1 MYSLQSTHHQNF
13 YIHSYYFNYPF
24 LALNNSSTI
33 IIVLK
38 YTYFHHMITIIIN
51 NNLISINNTD
61 RLIFF
66 HLNNYLKQ
74 RNNRIKTRKNIL
86 FFNFPSFAQ
95 QTPICL

>member
-13 YIHSYYFNYPF
+13 YLHLYYFNYPF

-38 YTYFHHMITIIIN
+38 YTYLHHMITIIIN

-66 HLNNYLKQ
+66 HLNNYLK
-74 RNNRIKTRKNIL
+74 
-86 FFNFPSFAQ
+86 
-95 QTPICL
+95 